1 MLAHDTVA
9 LRVVS
14 RRRMRGIEFEALCTI
29 CDDYDFV
36 MFLFLLAGFIH
47 ELDSCI
53 TLPID
58 YLGIFLC
65 IFC

>member
-1 MLAHDTVA
+1 
-9 LRVVS
+9 
-14 RRRMRGIEFEALCTI
+14 MRGIEFEALCTI